1 MSLIT
6 IPDGYTLASIE
17 TRRMGVGALFVS
29 GDGKKFRVS
38 VSPDDDLSGL
48 PGDAQTAITSAI
60 TQEMADAHAASLVPD
75 PVTVADYSDAIQHHI
90 DTAAR
95 SRGYRD
101 GFALAGYVTSTI
113 QGWAEEAIAFI
124 AWRDAV
130 WSHAYVELAKVQG
143 GWRPQPT
150 ISELI
155 AELPTIQWP

>member
-1 MSLIT
+1 MSERTKPLAERVLPVLQGASAHVMSFAYGADGLDPYDKEGWVIT
-6 IPDGYTLASIE
+6 WDGSE
-17 TRRMGVGALFVS
+17 TQNDR
-29 GDGKKFRVS
+29 
-38 VSPDDDLSGL
+38 
-48 PGDAQTAITSAI
+48 DAV
-60 TQEMADAHAASLVPD
+60 AAVVANFECVVPR
-75 PVTVADYSDAIQHHI
+75 PVTEDDIQSHI
-90 DTAAR
+90 DATAR

-101 GFALAGYVTSTI
+101 GFALAGYVSSTI
-113 QGWAEEAIAFI
+113 QGWAEEATAFI